1 MGTAVKYLRDR
12 LEAVLARRIPNL
24 QFEDLLL
31 ELYEQSAEL
40 DADGDLVILYEL
52 VVSQAM
58 QHARFSNRRVAY
70 DDQLEQEVLIRDRLV
85 FKDLVRHLRKP
96 FHRLLL
102 ALALYC

>member
-40 DADGDLVILYEL
+40 DADGDLVILHKF
-52 VVSQAM
+52 VVRQTV
-58 QHARFSNRRVAY
+58 QHARFSDRRVAY
-70 DDQLEQEVLIRDRLV
+70 DDQLEQEVLIRHRLV
-85 FKDLVRHLRKP
+85 FEDLIRHFRKP

-102 ALALYC
+102 ALALC

>member
-40 DADGDLVILYEL
+40 DADCDFMVLHKLIVRQP
-52 VVSQAM
+52 V
-58 QHARFSNRRVAY
+58 QHAGFA
-70 DDQLEQEVLIRDRLV
+70 DR
-85 FKDLVRHLRKP
+85 
-96 FHRLLL
+96 
-102 ALALYC
+102 